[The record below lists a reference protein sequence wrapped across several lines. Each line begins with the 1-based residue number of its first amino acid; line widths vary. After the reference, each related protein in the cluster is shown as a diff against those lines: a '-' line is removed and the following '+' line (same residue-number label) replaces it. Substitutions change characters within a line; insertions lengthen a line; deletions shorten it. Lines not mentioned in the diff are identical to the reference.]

1 MRADLDVMWHLVLA
15 LVSSS
20 LLISCSHYANYS
32 QTPPTV
38 VDTVRWGSVLTLL
51 AAAYY
56 VLWQVWPQCGRRKR
70 GYSRTR
76 GDGAASSASPSFAP
90 PYPLPETHE
99 ADIAVEGLEPGM
111 EVQAGMVLYPELTV
125 GSVWLYVYA
134 WGLLLFVC
142 VYCLSG
148 LELTISCWWAL
159 GLLAVVM
166 DELIQSG
173 MRKEWVVLL
182 LTCLLGCMVSLW
194 FGAHGESAGLD
205 RLDYESKSWHE
216 SSAKQSDEALFG
228 QFLMGVVCPVA
239 TPFIFFSLRTSASG
253 MRDVSRLCGL
263 ALPFMVVLALCVLM
277 GTTYAPP
284 VRRQLWFETGESKSV
299 HNLLQ
304 AYGSPVDGGNGT
316 YTETQ
321 ARFYATAVKGDG
333 LTSAAQMEYLQY
345 VCMLGSPVIC
355 ALTVRQL
362 ILAVLE
368 GFSTE
373 FLAAFLLVLS
383 SRYCVTHDYGGWGVV
398 CMSLASV
405 GFVVVLLVR
414 RVL

>member
-1 MRADLDVMWHLVLA
+1 
-15 LVSSS
+15 
-20 LLISCSHYANYS
+20 
-32 QTPPTV
+32 
-38 VDTVRWGSVLTLL
+38 
-51 AAAYY
+51 
-56 VLWQVWPQCGRRKR
+56 
-70 GYSRTR
+70 
-76 GDGAASSASPSFAP
+76 
-90 PYPLPETHE
+90 
-99 ADIAVEGLEPGM
+99 
-111 EVQAGMVLYPELTV
+111 
-125 GSVWLYVYA
+125 
-134 WGLLLFVC
+134 
-142 VYCLSG
+142 
-148 LELTISCWWAL
+148 
-159 GLLAVVM
+159 
-166 DELIQSG
+166 
-173 MRKEWVVLL
+173 
-182 LTCLLGCMVSLW
+182 
-194 FGAHGESAGLD
+194 
-205 RLDYESKSWHE
+205 
-216 SSAKQSDEALFG
+216 
-228 QFLMGVVCPVA
+228 
-239 TPFIFFSLRTSASG
+239 

-284 VRRQLWFETGESKSV
+284 VRRQLWFETGESKRV